1 MTYKY
6 WNCNWTWPR
15 RYDHFGTTGYALSY
29 LERMDEATMIDV
41 GCSTGEALSECK
53 KCLAKHGVHI
63 HTIGIDISGKVAK
76 KAKKNLDEFV
86 GDDVLGV
93 SAYEGQADI
102 VLCMNVE
109 RFVSSD
115 IKSRIMEKC
124 AWFLNE
130 DGMLIT
136 GVKPRYRK
144 RLNLEQPST
153 MVPEIVC
160 RGEHLT
166 ARLGDLLRPIYP
178 KDTRMMSRNEA
189 LHYVEMLRS
198 D

>member
-1 MTYKY
+1 
-6 WNCNWTWPR
+6 
-15 RYDHFGTTGYALSY
+15 
-29 LERMDEATMIDV
+29 MIDV
-41 GCSTGEALSECK
+41 GCSTGETMPGCK
-53 KCLAKHGVHI
+53 KCLAKYGVRI
-63 HTIGIDISGKVAK
+63 RTIGIDISGKVAT
-76 KAKKNLDEFV
+76 KAKKNLDEFI

-93 SAYEGQADI
+93 SAYERQTDI

-109 RFVSSD
+109 RFVSLD

-136 GVKPRYRK
+136 GVKPRYWE

-153 MVPEIVC
+153 TVLEIVC

-189 LHYVEMLRS
+189 LHYAETLRS
-198 D
+198 G